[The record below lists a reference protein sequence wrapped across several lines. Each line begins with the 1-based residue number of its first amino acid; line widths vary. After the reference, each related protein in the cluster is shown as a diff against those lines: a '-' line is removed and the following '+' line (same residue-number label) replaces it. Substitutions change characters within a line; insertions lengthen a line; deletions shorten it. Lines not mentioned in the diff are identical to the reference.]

1 THKPSFELVC
11 SFAKVLD
18 VPECYFYTVDD
29 EFAEAVLALYQGFK
43 TES

>member
-1 THKPSFELVC
+1 
-11 SFAKVLD
+11 
-18 VPECYFYTVDD
+18 FYTVDD